1 MNTRL
6 KISERIYKIST
17 AQVLA
22 GNKEIG
28 MTFSPLHRKSLQL
41 PSLLCLALLA
51 GCSSMSQQKKPA
63 GSMQEMLKE
72 QAEEQKKSEQNS
84 ASILP
89 GNFKTFRGTGQFVKP
104 TPPTVVKDASPVG
117 DDISLNFENADI
129 REVVKT
135 ILNDILHENYMLD
148 PRVQGFVNLRTSKP
162 IPRAALLPTL
172 ETMLRT
178 NGATMVKDGEVY
190 QVTLSSLAVRGNVT
204 PMLGGGTTP
213 LPMGYSVQLVPL
225 KFMAAKEMVKI
236 LEPLA
241 VDPSA
246 VRADEQR
253 NMLVIAGT
261 QKELRHLLDTVDLFD
276 VDFMSGMS
284 LGMYTFQS
292 ADVKTVM
299 QEVESVFGDKN
310 QSPLAGVVR
319 FVPLERVN
327 GVMIITPQ
335 PKYLEQARV
344 WLERLDRAGAGSG
357 GGTRLFVYPV
367 QNASAEKLADLLS
380 QLFGG
385 SKNSSKPSTSGAVAP
400 GQAAVEIKTP
410 GAQVTAN
417 TNAAT
422 PAAAV
427 TIGSTDSLG
436 LPKNLQVVAD
446 KDNNTLLILANP
458 SDYEKIEAAL
468 RKLDIAPRQVLV
480 EIMIAKVNLDGA
492 FSYGLDWYFKGKDGL
507 FGGVNFGK
515 VGSTGGGLPATVPS
529 INSPMAGFSLI
540 KPDFAGGVRAILNM
554 LASDGRV
561 NVVASPQILVTDNQ
575 SASIQVG
582 SSVPVQ
588 SSTQSSTG
596 TSGNLISY
604 QYIETGTLLTVK
616 PRINA
621 GGLVTMEIS
630 QELSSP
636 GKTADGG
643 TSNPPIDKQTAKSTV
658 AVRNGETMV
667 LAGLISD
674 RKEDSSTGLP
684 VVSSIPLLGGLFGK
698 ESISH
703 TRQELVLMITPH
715 VIESDNDGRELAAEM
730 KKKFPELKE
739 QWKIMEQSIAKT
751 DAKKAEKTESAK
763 KHQGDK
769 EPTAGSLAP

>member
-1 MNTRL
+1 
-6 KISERIYKIST
+6 
-17 AQVLA
+17 
-22 GNKEIG
+22 
-28 MTFSPLHRKSLQL
+28 
-41 PSLLCLALLA
+41 
-51 GCSSMSQQKKPA
+51 
-63 GSMQEMLKE
+63 MQEMLKE

-89 GNFKTFRGTGQFVKP
+89 GNFKTFRGTGQFVKT

-410 GAQVTAN
+410 GAQVSAN

-480 EIMIAKVNLDGA
+480 EIMIAKVKLTGNL
-492 FSYGLDWYFKGKDGL
+492 SYGLDWFFTNNKDLMGANNFNSGL
-507 FGGVNFGK
+507 GTITGIDKAVSDAAAEAVKNSTQTKLSLPTAINQALAGSNQFNVIRT
-515 VGSTGGGLPATVPS
+515 VGNSMRGILSVLAT
-529 INSPMAGFSLI
+529 
-540 KPDFAGGVRAILNM
+540 DE
-554 LASDGRV
+554 RV
-561 NVVASPQILVTDNQ
+561 NVLASPHILVIDNQ

-582 SSVPVQ
+582 SSVSTT
-588 SSTQSSTG
+588 SSTQPSTTT
-596 TSGNLISY
+596 TSTNNQYSTY
-604 QYIETGTLLTVK
+604 QYVETGILLTVK

-621 GGLVTMEIS
+621 GGLVTMELS

-636 GKTADGG
+636 SGATTNG
-643 TSNPPIDKQTAKSTV
+643 NPNIDKQTAKSTV

-667 LAGLISD
+667 LAGLIRETRDDAS
-674 RKEDSSTGLP
+674 RGLP
-684 VVSSIPLLGGLFGK
+684 WVSSIPVLGGLFGK
-698 ESISH
+698 ETLTH
-703 TRQELVLMITPH
+703 DREELVLMITPR
-715 VIESDNDGRELAAEM
+715 VIENDKDGRELAAEM

-739 QWKIMEQSIAKT
+739 QWKVMEQSIAKT